1 MKRLAIG
8 DYLVRYKSLIAN
20 LELLEKKAMPSFVR
34 LASIHDIP
42 ENELRAFEYAGR
54 RIALFHCGDTFYATT
69 DICSHAYAELSEGY
83 FDSDDCTIECPLHG
97 SRFDVRSGAAL
108 TLPAY
113 EPVATYPV
121 RVEGEDVL
129 VEIGE

>member
-1 MKRLAIG
+1 MMKSI
-8 DYLVRYKSLIAN
+8 
-20 LELLEKKAMPSFVR
+20 MPTFIK

-42 ENELRAFEYAGR
+42 PGEVRAFEYDGR
-54 RIALFHCGDTFYATT
+54 RIALYHCGDIFYATT

-97 SRFDVRSGAAL
+97 SRFDICTGAVL

-113 EPVATYPV
+113 EPIETYPV
-121 RVEGEDVL
+121 QVEGEDVL
-129 VEIGE
+129 VEL